1 MQNITAT
8 HINYHQICPRKL
20 WLFSHA
26 IQMEHTS
33 DLVAEGKQIGENT
46 YPQRPERY
54 TEIELSF
61 DIGQGRAGAAVKI
74 DFYDAK
80 NKVVHEI
87 KKSSKIEDAHR
98 AQVKFYLYAL
108 EKNGITGAKGILE
121 YPKQRHTEGVELT
134 DEDRIL
140 IPKWITDIQS
150 IVEKETCPKVINKPV
165 CKSCSYFE
173 FCYADE

>member
-8 HINYHQICPRKL
+8 HINYYHVCPRKL

-33 DLVAEGKQIGENT
+33 DLVTEGKLIGEST
-46 YPQRPERY
+46 YPQRAERY
-54 TEIELSF
+54 TEVEF
-61 DIGQGRAGAAVKI
+61 DGIKI

-80 NKVVHEI
+80 QKVVHEI

-98 AQVKFYLYAL
+98 AQVKYYLWIL
-108 EKNGITGAKGILE
+108 ERNGIEGATGILE
-121 YPKQRHTEGVELT
+121 YPKQRHTEGVAL
-134 DEDRIL
+134 DDADRID
-140 IPKWITDIQS
+140 IPKWVNDIERITAQ
-150 IVEKETCPKVINKPV
+150 ETCPKVIDKPV
-165 CKSCSYFE
+165 CKNCSYYE